1 MELRNFLL
9 AAMSPGDAAA
19 LGPQMR
25 EVTLSRG
32 QVLYEQGQPVELIYF
47 PSSACVSV
55 VRVMSDGEAAETGT
69 IGRESAAGLADALAG
84 TSVWSRVFVQV
95 AGSAI
100 TLPAAAYRARL
111 VLSPAL
117 LRLSL
122 KHLRAVI
129 CQAQM
134 AAACNLVHGAD
145 SRLARWLLM
154 TEDRTGSPGF
164 ALTQDYMAV
173 MTGVQRTTI
182 SAMAAALK
190 KAGVIDY
197 SRGQVVILDQDAL
210 KARAC
215 ECYAEMEGQF
225 QDLRASA
232 LAVPRGAAA
241 APA

>member
-19 LGPQMR
+19 LGSRMR

-32 QVLYEQGQPVELIYF
+32 QVLCEPGAPVELVYF
-47 PSSACVSV
+47 PSSACISV
-55 VRVMSDGEAAETGT
+55 IRVMADGEAVETGT
-69 IGRESAAGLADALAG
+69 IGRESAAGLVDALAG
-84 TSVWSRVFVQV
+84 TPVCTRVFVQV
-95 AGSAI
+95 AGGAI
-100 TLPAAAYRARL
+100 TLPAATYRARM

-122 KHLRAVI
+122 KHLRAI
-129 CQAQM
+129 ISQAEM
-134 AAACNLVHGAD
+134 TAACNIAHSAD
-145 SRLARWLLM
+145 TRLARWLLM
-154 TEDRTGSPGF
+154 TEDRTGSPSF
-164 ALTQDYMAV
+164 TLTQDYMAV

-197 SRGQVVILDQDAL
+197 SRGQVVILDQQAL

-215 ECYAEMEGQF
+215 ECYVQMEGQF
-225 QDLRASA
+225 QDLRATA
-232 LAVPRGAAA
+232 RAR
-241 APA
+241 